1 MFIKLDVN
9 KIKALA
15 SFRQILTKGGS
26 SLLVIFLCSCQ
37 QSIVK
42 PTPDDFP
49 TSNPPPTINNT
60 PEEESALTEEE
71 FDDDDE
77 LMSETQEGESEWMEK
92 LELGKQAEKN
102 KQWRLA
108 ARYYNEALDLIDSP
122 TATPQAPSEAEIK
135 KVYEQ
140 ASKAQLIAD
149 TLTPIPPITSLE
161 NTRCSSTI
169 RSRVRGIRMTKHL
182 KAVQFEFDKTTFTV
196 TGQQAA
202 QQLATCLKQRG
213 FTNINQITLVGHTD
227 EKGTPEYNQQLSEKR
242 AKKLKNNLI
251 FQSITAKIMTEGRGE
266 DKPVHLDNPENFTQ
280 EEIDALNRRV
290 EIITE

>member
-1 MFIKLDVN
+1 MFIKLDVD
-9 KIKALA
+9 KIRALA
-15 SFRQILTKGGS
+15 SCRQVLTKGGL
-26 SLLVIFLCSCQ
+26 SLLVIILCSCQ

-42 PTPDDFP
+42 PTPNDFP
-49 TSNPPPTINNT
+49 NSSPPPTNA
-60 PEEESALTEEE
+60 PEEESALAEED
-71 FDDDDE
+71 FDDDE
-77 LMSETQEGESEWMEK
+77 QLPVSETPEGESEWMEK

-108 ARYYNEALDLIDSP
+108 ARYYNESLDLIDSP

-135 KVYEQ
+135 SVYEK

-149 TLTPIPPITSLE
+149 TLTPISLLTSLE
-161 NTRCSSTI
+161 NTSCSSTI

-182 KAVQFEFDKTTFTV
+182 KAVQFDFNKTTFTAA
-196 TGQQAA
+196 GQQAS
-202 QQLATCLKQRG
+202 QQLADCLKQRG

-242 AKKLKNNLI
+242 ALALKNYLI
-251 FQSITAKIMTEGRGE
+251 FQSISAKILTEGRGE
-266 DKPVHLDNPENFTQ
+266 ENPVHLDNPEDFTQ
-280 EEIDALNRRV
+280 EQIDALNRRV